1 MPYNVDIP
9 KNEVEYDT
17 ETGVLLQ
24 KVMETDTSLSFS
36 GVNSLNFTGKN
47 VDIFW
52 PMPDLDSKANT
63 KTSVF
68 LRSFSL
74 SVDVDSYSNEFSFLN
89 DMHNTISKSKT
100 LFIVFGSLSGVTL
113 FALVVYYMIAI
124 RPKVNKL
131 N

>member
-24 KVMETDTSLSFS
+24 KVMDTDTSLSFS
-36 GVNSLNFTGKN
+36 GVNSLNITGKN

-74 SVDVDSYSNEFSFLN
+74 SVDVDSYSN
-89 DMHNTISKSKT
+89 
-100 LFIVFGSLSGVTL
+100 
-113 FALVVYYMIAI
+113 
-124 RPKVNKL
+124 
-131 N
+131 

>member
-1 MPYNVDIP
+1 
-9 KNEVEYDT
+9 
-17 ETGVLLQ
+17 
-24 KVMETDTSLSFS
+24 METDTSLSFS
-36 GVNSLNFTGKN
+36 GVNSKNINDKN
-47 VDIFW
+47 VNIFW

-68 LRSFSL
+68 TRNYKL

-100 LFIVFGSLSGVTL
+100 LFIVFESLSGITL
-113 FALVVYYMIAI
+113 LALIVYYFISI

-131 N
+131 E